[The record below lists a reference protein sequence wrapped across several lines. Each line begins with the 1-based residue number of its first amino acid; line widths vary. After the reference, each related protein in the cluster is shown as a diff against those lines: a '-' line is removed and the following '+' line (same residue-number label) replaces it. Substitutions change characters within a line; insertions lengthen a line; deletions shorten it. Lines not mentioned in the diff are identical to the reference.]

1 MATQEAKPDRIRPI
15 TKRDGLTP
23 KQQAA
28 FDAVVGSRGAVVG
41 PFTVLLHRPELAS
54 AAEALGGYL
63 RYGSP
68 LDAMVREAV
77 VLTVAALLD
86 CRFEQHAHEQLARD
100 AGVDVS
106 AIRSGRTNSLRD
118 DVRVAV
124 EIARRLIMDHR
135 IPDDLFTRARTHW
148 DEPALLDLIAL
159 VGYYA
164 FLAAVLN
171 GFEVMPPV

>member
-1 MATQEAKPDRIRPI
+1 MAPVGRISPI
-15 TKRDGLTP
+15 TTRDGLSGAQ
-23 KQQAA
+23 KEAY
-28 FDAVVGSRGAVVG
+28 DAVVGSRGAVVG

-63 RYGSP
+63 RYRSL

-77 VLTVAALLD
+77 VLTVAALLE
-86 CRFEQHAHEQLARD
+86 CRFEQHAHETLARD
-100 AGVDVS
+100 AGVDVD
-106 AIRSGRTNSLRD
+106 AISSGRTNRLRD

-124 EIARRLIMDHR
+124 EVARRLVMDHR
-135 IPDDLFTRARTHW
+135 IPDDLFARAREHW

-159 VGYYA
+159 VGYYS

-171 GFEVMPPV
+171 GFEVTPP

>member
-1 MATQEAKPDRIRPI
+1 MGKDDAGPDRIRPI
-15 TKRDGLTP
+15 TKRDGLTGA
-23 KQQAA
+23 QVAA

-63 RYGSP
+63 RYRSP
-68 LDAMVREAV
+68 LDATVREAV
-77 VLTVAALLD
+77 ILTVAALLD
-86 CRFEQHAHEQLARD
+86 CGFEQRAHERLALD
-100 AGVDVS
+100 AGVDVN
-106 AIRSGRTNSLRD
+106 AIRSGRTNALRD
-118 DVRVAV
+118 DVRVGV
-124 EIARRLIMDHR
+124 EIARRLVMDHR
-135 IPDDLFTRARTHW
+135 IPDDLFADARRHW

-171 GFEVMPPV
+171 GFEITPD